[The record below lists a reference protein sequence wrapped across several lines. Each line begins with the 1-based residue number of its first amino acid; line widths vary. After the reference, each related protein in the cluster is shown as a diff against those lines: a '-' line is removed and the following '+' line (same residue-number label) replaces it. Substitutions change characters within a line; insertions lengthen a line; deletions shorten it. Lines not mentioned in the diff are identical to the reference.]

1 MPFFQKHAEETEL
14 KRRNL
19 STTMFIIDLQ
29 CTRNIKPLTLMFK
42 GLTSQTRSAL
52 TSHFWSRSEWDWIL
66 VRWARRG
73 VFLHLVN
80 IPNFS
85 VSFSAAFFWPLIGF
99 SPRYGAEWRWRVV
112 IGRRVEPHLFHAGS
126 PNPLIS
132 HTVWEEYRGSVA
144 EGKKENRMVDSWVRL
159 DAAATEKKGLFYK
172 ILKAKQSKKGNLW
185 KGLQCFSFGFHPL
198 PHPPPSALRR
208 PTVNA

>member
-19 STTMFIIDLQ
+19 STTMFIIYLQ

-99 SPRYGAEWRWRVV
+99 SPRYGAEWRRRVV